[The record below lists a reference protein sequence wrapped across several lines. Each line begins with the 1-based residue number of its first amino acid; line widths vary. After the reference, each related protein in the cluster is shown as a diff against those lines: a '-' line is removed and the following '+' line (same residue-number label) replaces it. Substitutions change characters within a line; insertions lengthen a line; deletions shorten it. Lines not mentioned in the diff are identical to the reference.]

1 MAKIADFKA
10 QMLGGGARPNQF
22 YVQLSFPEFVT
33 GGIVAGQQAQF
44 MCKAAQLP
52 ASNIENIQVL
62 YRGRPVNFAG
72 ERTFQPW
79 NITVYNDTSF
89 GIRNAFERW
98 QSGIQ
103 NYSATNGLTNVTAYQ
118 KDMDVIQLDRNGA
131 PVKTYKFVDA
141 YPVNIGAI
149 NLDFDQQNQ
158 IETFD
163 VEFQFNYFV
172 SNTSTDTNGQNFS
185 ISTAVNT
192 PVGTFPI
199 QL

>member
-1 MAKIADFKA
+1 MANIADFKA

-22 YVQLSFPEFVT
+22 FVQLTFPEFVT

-79 NITVYNDTSF
+79 TITVYNDTSF

-103 NYSATNGLTNVTAYQ
+103 NYSATNGLTNVASYQ

-131 PVKTYKFVDA
+131 PVKTYKFIDA
-141 YPVNIGAI
+141 YPVSIGAI
-149 NLDFDQQNQ
+149 ALDFDQQNS

>member
-1 MAKIADFKA
+1 MANIADFKA

-22 YVQLSFPEFVT
+22 FVQLTFPEFVT

-79 NITVYNDTSF
+79 TITVYNDTSF

-103 NYSATNGLTNVTAYQ
+103 NYSATNGLTNVASYQ

-131 PVKTYKFVDA
+131 PVKTYKFIDA
-141 YPVNIGAI
+141 YPVSIGAI
-149 NLDFDQQNQ
+149 ALDFDQQNS

-185 ISTAVNT
+185 ISTAINT

>member
-1 MAKIADFKA
+1 MAQIADFKA

-22 YVQLSFPEFVT
+22 FVQLTFPEFVT

-44 MCKAAQLP
+44 LCKAAQLP

-79 NITVYNDTSF
+79 TITIFNDTSF

-103 NYSATNGLTNVTAYQ
+103 NYSATNGLTNVTSYQ
-118 KDMDVIQLDRNGA
+118 KDMDVVQLDRNGA
-131 PVKTYKFVDA
+131 PIKTYKFIDA
-141 YPVNIGAI
+141 YPVSISAI
-149 NLDFDQQNQ
+149 ALDFDQQNS

-172 SNTSTDTNGQNFS
+172 SNTSTDTSGQQFG
-185 ISTAVNT
+185 ISTAINT
-192 PVGTFPI
+192 PIGSFPI
-199 QL
+199 QI